1 MFIHKQIAGRSRC
14 SGRSSCFMLT
24 IAGMGMFVRI
34 CGMPVGRKSTVP
46 TVVDVFAV
54 VLGLQALWSR
64 DDTFKTV

>member
-1 MFIHKQIAGRSRC
+1 
-14 SGRSSCFMLT
+14 MLT

-34 CGMPVGRKSTVP
+34 CEMPVGRKSTVP